1 MRILFVTE
9 SWPRDK
15 GPFETLYCHY
25 QRYLAGLGHEV
36 EVVDNKVMRLP
47 FGGQTVWNCPRPLR
61 ALGWPRW
68 NDWLVNVLLRR
79 RAAQWQ
85 PDMILFFKA
94 ENIRWRT
101 TAWLRRHTDALLCNW
116 DLDNPFWPSNT
127 SLDLLRSIPLYD
139 CFGSLAEHFIAPLH
153 SLGCPRAE
161 YMPMFFIPDRF
172 QVEQPLTDA
181 DRQRFASD
189 LLFIGRATPERA
201 DMLRPLAGWDLAVY
215 GPDWERVLASDDP
228 LRRRVR
234 GGFLDGV
241 DYAKAL
247 RCCRIAINVL
257 VTQCKGANNLRTFEA
272 TGCGAFLLTEY
283 SREQAET
290 LFRAD
295 EEIVCYRNPEELATI
310 AQRYLPDEATRARIA
325 AAGQRRCLAEHT
337 LGHRLDRWLA
347 IAAELRKE
355 RQR

>member
-1 MRILFVTE
+1 MKFLLVSE
-9 SWPRDK
+9 SWPRHK
-15 GPFETLYCHY
+15 GPFETFYCYY
-25 QRYLAGLGHEV
+25 QQHLAERGHEV
-36 EVVDNKVMRLP
+36 DVVDNKAMRLP
-47 FGGQTVWNCPRPLR
+47 LGGQTVWNCPRPMR
-61 ALGWPRW
+61 ALGWRRW
-68 NDWLVNVLLRR
+68 NDLLVNALLRR
-79 RAAQWQ
+79 RAAEWQ
-85 PDMILFFKA
+85 PDVILFFKA

-101 TAWLRRHTDALLCNW
+101 TAWLREHTNALLFNW

-127 SLDLLRSIPLYD
+127 SMDLLRSIPQYD

-153 SLGCPRAE
+153 SLGCPRVD

-172 QVEQPLTDA
+172 QVDRALSEE
-181 DRQRFASD
+181 DRQRFACD

-201 DMLRPLAGWDLAVY
+201 DMLRPLADRDLALY
-215 GPDWERVLASDDP
+215 GPDWESMLAGDDP
-228 LRRRVR
+228 LRRCVR

-247 RCCRIAINVL
+247 RSCRIAINVL

-290 LFRAD
+290 LFRAG
-295 EEIVCYRNPEELATI
+295 EEIVCYRDAEELVAV
-310 AQRYLPDEATRARIA
+310 AQRYLDDEDARACIA

-337 LGHRLDRWLA
+337 LGDRLDHWIHA
-347 IAAELRKE
+347 AAELHEAR
-355 RQR
+355 RR